1 MFHHPPTP
9 NYAIGYGNRSID
21 RLIAV
26 LRKYEISFLHCKDLA
41 PTESF

>member
-1 MFHHPPTP
+1 MVHHPTTP

-26 LRKYEISFLHCKDLA
+26 LQKYEISLLHRKDLA